1 MTADLSTAAG
11 SLVAHTTAPGPA
23 PGIGDAVGSLVAAD
37 APSLVQ
43 SIDWLAIAP
52 PPSPRWPP

>member
-1 MTADLSTAAG
+1 MTADLSTA
-11 SLVAHTTAPGPA
+11 PGPTGA
-23 PGIGDAVGSLVAAD
+23 GDAAGSLVAAD

>member
-1 MTADLSTAAG
+1 MTADLSTSPGPTAPGTGEAAG
-11 SLVAHTTAPGPA
+11 SLA
-23 PGIGDAVGSLVAAD
+23 AAD